1 MAQLVAGF
9 CMPHDPLMSA
19 SPQINQQDSADN
31 ILAGMADV
39 HQRLV
44 TAKVDTVIVVG
55 DDHYTMFGPHCL
67 PQYLIGI
74 GDLEG
79 PEEVWLQIER
89 YKFANNTALAE
100 HIMNYGF
107 DNGFDWA
114 VAKSLTVDHGTMLP
128 IHLSVKPRES
138 GMQVIPVY
146 TAAGVTPLLRPR
158 RAYQLGEMIGAAVQ
172 AWHKDERVAI
182 LGTGGISHWVGSA
195 QMGRVNQEFD
205 QMVLGHVA
213 AGNAEALINLS
224 DEYVIENGGNGA
236 LEIRNWLVAM
246 GAMRASGAELLCYEP
261 IPEWITGCGIAELK
275 GVA

>member
-19 SPQINQQDSADN
+19 SPEINQQDSAN
-31 ILAGMADV
+31 TILAGMADV
-39 HQRLV
+39 HQRLL
-44 TAKVDTVIVVG
+44 AAEVDTVIVAG
-55 DDHYTMFGPHCL
+55 DDHYSMFGPHCL

-89 YKFANNTALAE
+89 YAFSNNTALAE

-107 DNGFDWA
+107 DHGFDWA

-128 IHLSVKPRES
+128 IHLSVKPQES
-138 GMQVIPVY
+138 GMKVIPVY

-158 RAYQLGEMIGAAVQ
+158 RAYQLGEMIGAAIKS
-172 AWHKDERVAI
+172 WDKNERVAI
-182 LGTGGISHWVGSA
+182 LGTGGISHWVGS
-195 QMGRVNQEFD
+195 QEMGRVNPEFD

-213 AGNAEALINLS
+213 NGNAEALINLS
-224 DEYVIENGGNGA
+224 DEYVVEHGGNGA

-246 GAMRASGAELLCYEP
+246 GAMQSTGAELICYEA
-261 IPEWITGCGIAELK
+261 IPEWITGCGITELK
-275 GVA
+275 GAA